1 MRATSFEISP
11 EVLFWAVVAGVVP
24 TEPKSDISRCD
35 DSALFSVLLFSLGA
49 GAERG
54 RRKGKRGVSETQAM
68 KKRNKRR
75 KRRKGLP
82 SERSSLSGSVQRG
95 GGSNEAKRALISQKG
110 ILQPEADIQANS
122 AIVANITNRANRTYG
137 TNQTNSPQL
146 AHRLSQMHHHHHERN
161 PNRINSI
168 VCSRSMAL
176 TRASIQSLRL

>member
-1 MRATSFEISP
+1 MRTFLSQDATARCSLAGEKRRSEILSSGGIVRATSFEISP

-75 KRRKGLP
+75 KRRKCLP

-110 ILQPEADIQANS
+110 K
-122 AIVANITNRANRTYG
+122 IVA
-137 TNQTNSPQL
+137 
-146 AHRLSQMHHHHHERN
+146 
-161 PNRINSI
+161 
-168 VCSRSMAL
+168 
-176 TRASIQSLRL
+176 